1 MISRRDFVTRAG
13 SALAAGCL
21 PVAAFAAGEL
31 AGAGSVDL
39 DAGLSKA
46 KFRALLRE
54 PFTVATRS
62 DGVMVLQLVELRDG
76 STTLGRR
83 PTEGFTLF
91 FRGVASPTLDAG
103 LHTLE
108 HGSAGRVTLRLDP
121 ARVTAE
127 SATYRAQFCLL
138 V

>member
-21 PVAAFAAGEL
+21 PVAAFATSEF
-31 AGAGSVDL
+31 AGAGSVDF
-39 DAGLSKA
+39 DSGLSKA

-54 PFTVATRS
+54 QFSVATRS

-76 STTLGRR
+76 RATQGRR
-83 PTEGFTLF
+83 STEGFTLF
-91 FRGVASPTLDAG
+91 FRGVASPTLGAG
-103 LHTLE
+103 IYTLE
-108 HGSAGRVTLRLDP
+108 HGSAGKVTLRLEP
-121 ARVTAE
+121 VRTTAE
-127 SATYRAQFCLL
+127 SATYRAHFCLL